1 MPNRIIKAKS
11 RNSTVQLLDCMSSLF
26 ALELLSPSH
35 TLYLISPWL
44 SNVALL
50 DNSFSQLRSVAPE
63 SDRGDVTLADLLGT
77 LAERGTRVRIICRH
91 SPSTE
96 EFLARLPSGIER
108 RYLDRM
114 HEKGLVG
121 DHFYLRGSMNFT
133 YSGVNLNDEH
143 VELTTEPE
151 QVALALAEAK
161 ATWEG
166 IEQECA

>member
-1 MPNRIIKAKS
+1 MSNRIIKAKS
-11 RNSTVQLLDCMSSLF
+11 RNSTVQLLDCLSSLF

-44 SNVALL
+44 SNVPLL
-50 DNSFSQLRSVAPE
+50 HNSFGQFRSVAPE
-63 SDRGDVTLADLLGT
+63 SDRGDLSLAALLGT
-77 LAERGTRVRIICRH
+77 LAERGTKVRIICRH
-91 SPSTE
+91 SSFTQ
-96 EFLARLPSGIER
+96 EFLARLPTTIER

-151 QVALALAEAK
+151 QVALALSEAK

-166 IEQECA
+166 LQQ